1 MKSIGLSTAVS
12 ALLAM
17 TLAAQPASPDPA
29 LDQSIAPDQPVA
41 TDPAVLAA
49 GHVDIGPRYVDDEWT
64 LLLHDDAA
72 QPVWRDPD
80 RTVLRVTDAALQT
93 VPDDPVYG
101 FLDVPAGTEV
111 HVVPQVQHPDVVWV
125 GWNTQDP
132 RVMQTIDRGVTL
144 ELAGVE
150 GPGEVTM
157 YLQAGTFSEPQVL
170 WRSAEPPGQPMWVEV
185 NTHTHANWVFSAPG
199 VYLVAVRVSA
209 DLVGGEQVSV
219 VRHLR
224 FAVGD
229 DTSTDDALA
238 AQPDEVADAPVASDG
253 ADDRGAASDGTGDG
267 TGTWLVGGLVLAT
280 AVLAVALLVVVL
292 RGRAVRR
299 RVEQERAAP

>member
-1 MKSIGLSTAVS
+1 MKSIGLSVAVS

-17 TLAAQPASPDPA
+17 TLAAQPGSADPA

-41 TDPAVLAA
+41 DEPAVLAA
-49 GHVDIGPRYVDDEWT
+49 GHVDLGPRYVDDEWT
-64 LLLHDDAA
+64 LLIHDDAA

-80 RTVLRVTDAALQT
+80 RTVLQVTDAALQT

-101 FLDVPAGTEV
+101 FLGVPAGTQV

-144 ELAGVE
+144 ELADVD
-150 GPGEVTM
+150 GPGDVTM

-170 WRSAEPPGQPMWVEV
+170 WRSTEPPGQPMWVEV
-185 NTHTHANWVFSAPG
+185 NTHTHANWVFTAPG

-209 DLVGGEQVSV
+209 DLVGGEQVWAT
-219 VRHLR
+219 RHLR

-229 DTSTDDALA
+229 ATSTDDALV
-238 AQPDEVADAPVASDG
+238 AQPGEVAAAAPSAGPDSG
-253 ADDRGAASDGTGDG
+253 EPGGTGG
-267 TGTWLVGGLVLAT
+267 TGPWLVVGLVVVALG
-280 AVLAVALLVVVL
+280 LAVALIVVVL

-299 RVEQERAAP
+299 RVEQERTQP